1 MTTPAIAA
9 PLNLVYPPTN
19 AQTASDKIFFLG
31 TAPPDAQVFIN
42 DKPLERSPS
51 GHFAPSFPL
60 QLGDNLFT
68 VRYKT
73 QEIKI
78 DVKRVSLQPLPP
90 TGLAFADASLTPNVD
105 LARLPG
111 EQICFG
117 AIAPPNASVTVKLA
131 NQTIPLTPQSQLQL
145 PPNSGALTGQNQ
157 PAQTTVK
164 YQGCLTLPQISGSD
178 QDLGKPEFQLTLNG
192 KTISQPGAGKI
203 TILSTTRVAE
213 VTAVAGVAR
222 TGPSSDYS
230 RLTPL
235 PKGTRATIT
244 GIEGDY
250 YRLDYGAWINS
261 KETQLVTS
269 IPPKSIIR
277 SVSTR
282 EVPGAT
288 EVYFPLQVPVPIS
301 VQQNDRTFIL
311 TLYNTTAQT
320 DIIRLATN
328 PTISRL
334 DWQQIAPEQ
343 VQYTLNL
350 KNHQQWG
357 YKLKYSGSSL
367 VLSLR
372 HPPERSHGEPLSGI
386 KILIDP
392 GHGGQE
398 SGASGP
404 TGYLEKD
411 VNLIVAKL
419 VRDRLVKMGATVIMT
434 REEDKEV
441 SLGDR
446 VKIIDTTEPAIS
458 ISIHHNSLPDE
469 GDAQHTQGF
478 ASFWY
483 NTQAHSLAAFL
494 HDYVIKKLGRPDYG
508 VFWDN
513 LALTRPTSAPSILLE
528 LGFMS
533 NPNEFEKVIN
543 PQEQQKIA
551 GALADGIR
559 EWFIT
564 TKDTKN
570 TKKD

>member
-1 MTTPAIAA
+1 MTTPAFAA

-19 AQTASDKIFFLG
+19 SKTASDKIFFLG

-42 DKPLERSPS
+42 DKPLERSPA

-78 DVKRVSLQPLPP
+78 DVQRVSLQPLPS

-117 AIAPPNASVTVKLA
+117 AIAAPNASVTVKLA

-145 PPNSGALTGQNQ
+145 PANSGALTGQNQ
-157 PAQTTVK
+157 PAAPTTGQ
-164 YQGCLTLPQISGSD
+164 YQGCLTLPQSGSD

-203 TILSTTRVAE
+203 TILSTAKVAA
-213 VTAVAGVAR
+213 VTAEAGVAR

-244 GIEGDY
+244 GMEGDY
-250 YRLDYGAWINS
+250 YRLDYGAWINR

-269 IPPKSIIR
+269 IPPRSMIR

-328 PTISRL
+328 PLISRL
-334 DWQQIAPEQ
+334 DWQQTAPGQ

-350 KNHQQWG
+350 KNNQQWG
-357 YKLKYSGSSL
+357 YKLKYSGTSL

-372 HPPERSHGEPLSGI
+372 HPPERSHGESLSGI

-404 TGYLEKD
+404 TGDLEKD
-411 VNLIVAKL
+411 VNLSVAKL

-483 NTQAHSLAAFL
+483 NTQAHSLANFI
-494 HDYVIKKLGRPDYG
+494 HDYVIKKLNRPDYG

-533 NPNEFEKVIN
+533 NPEEFEKVMN
-543 PQEQQKIA
+543 PQEQKKIA
-551 GALADGIR
+551 GAIADGIN
-559 EWFIT
+559 EWF
-564 TKDTKN
+564 
-570 TKKD
+570 KKVK